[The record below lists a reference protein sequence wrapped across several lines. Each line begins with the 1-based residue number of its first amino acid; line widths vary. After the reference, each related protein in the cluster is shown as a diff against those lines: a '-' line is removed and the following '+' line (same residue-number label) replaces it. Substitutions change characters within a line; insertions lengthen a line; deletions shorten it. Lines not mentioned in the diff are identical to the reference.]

1 VIHDSILSL
10 CADTPLVRLNRVCA
24 DLAPAFL
31 AKVERV
37 SPTGSVKDRVAVAL
51 VEDLEARGLLKPG
64 GTVVEGTSG
73 NTGIGLAMVCAQRG
87 YRCVIVMPEKMS
99 RERELMLR
107 AFGATVIRTPT
118 ELPHDHPDSYS
129 GVAERLAREMPG
141 AALAGQFSNQAN
153 PEAHYR
159 LTGPEVWRDTGGR
172 LDTFVMG
179 MGTGGTISG
188 AGRYL
193 KERDPAIRIIGADPV
208 GSSVKGVFETGRLE
222 EGVPY
227 QVEGIGMD
235 YVPET
240 LDLRV
245 IDEIHA
251 VGDAESFHWARRI
264 CREEGILVGGSSGT
278 ILAAARRAAR
288 AMTRNQ
294 VVVVVLCDS
303 GERYLSKFLDD
314 DWMRANGYDLEA
326 AFA

>member
-1 VIHDSILSL
+1 MIHESILPL
-10 CADTPLVRLNRVCA
+10 VTGTPLVRLNRVCA
-24 DLAPAFL
+24 DLAPAFV

-37 SPTGSVKDRVAVAL
+37 GPTGSIKDRVAVAL
-51 VEDLEARGLLKPG
+51 VEDLERRGLLKPG

-87 YRCVIVMPEKMS
+87 YKCIITMPEKMS

-118 ELPHDHPDSYS
+118 ELPHDHPDSYA
-129 GVAERLAREMPG
+129 GLAARIAGETPG
-141 AALAGQFSNQAN
+141 AALAGQFHNQAN

-159 LTGPEVWRDTGGR
+159 STGPEVWRDTEGR
-172 LDTFVMG
+172 VDAFVMG

-193 KERDPAIRIIGADPV
+193 KERNPAIRIVGADPA
-208 GSSVKGVFETGRLE
+208 GSSVKPFYETGQLS
-222 EGVPY
+222 EGAPY
-227 QVEGIGMD
+227 QVEGIGLD
-235 YVPET
+235 YVPGT
-240 LDLRV
+240 LDLKV
-245 IDEIHA
+245 VDEIHA
-251 VGDAESFHWARRI
+251 IGDAESFYWARRI

-288 AMTRNQ
+288 NMTKEQ
-294 VVVVVLCDS
+294 TIVVMLCDS

-314 DWMRANGYDLEA
+314 DWMRANGHDPDA
-326 AFA
+326 RFV